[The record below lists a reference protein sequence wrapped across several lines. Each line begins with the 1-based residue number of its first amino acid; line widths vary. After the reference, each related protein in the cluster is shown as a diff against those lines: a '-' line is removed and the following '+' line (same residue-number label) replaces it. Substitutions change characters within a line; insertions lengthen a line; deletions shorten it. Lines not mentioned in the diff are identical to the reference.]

1 MSRRTALLIVTT
13 SNGDEAFA
21 QLPPPDV
28 DLAALSAA
36 LGDPSMGG
44 FELTQLVDKDVQ
56 NLREAI
62 VRLYRSAGPQ
72 DVALLYY
79 AGHAIQDQFG
89 EMYLTA
95 RDTQFDVLEA
105 TGVQAAFLRDQLDKS
120 RSDQKVVLLDCPTV
134 AAFDGARQLVGSNSG
149 ILESIEGSRRGRFL
163 ICSTDLI
170 GAALEGRQLTGEPSR
185 GALSQLVQQGLS
197 TGEADLNLD
206 GQVTAEELYEFIYER
221 SASKA
226 PAGRAMPRRSS
237 SPDLGEILVAKN
249 PVWRPVD
256 LPPELREALHSPL
269 AWMRQGAVPE
279 LERML
284 TGHNK
289 KLSLA
294 ARQALA
300 SLTTDQ
306 APEIAQSATAIL
318 QAKPAA
324 IPATTAGSPPVTPP
338 VEPVSPSGGARIPVL
353 GWLAGGLV
361 LLFAVGLLAG
371 ASGLFDSGQEGTP
384 TEPFSTQAA
393 ALASPVVEGSTSS
406 PAPEA
411 TPVPE
416 VPLPSSLGMVPIPA
430 GTYPI
435 GSNLAVEL
443 AAYWIDR
450 FEVDNASYA
459 AYLEE
464 TDQALPRYW
473 VDANIPT
480 ELGNHP
486 VRTVSWDLADG
497 YCRWS
502 GKRLPS
508 EAEWEVAARGPRGLL
523 YPWGEEEG
531 AVQLPPGGTYPV
543 GAIPANRS
551 YFGVYDLASNV
562 WEWVDIPYSPLREG
576 ERILRGGANNFP
588 NDMTYRLI
596 GDPEASTTVSD
607 AGFRC
612 AADAVEV
619 RVDPALILTD
629 EFANILSGWF
639 QAAQPVRDY
648 FYGYHPTDFYHLQVS
663 APEDCL
669 AVRHELS
676 VDNFVAEVDTFQAKT
691 NTETG
696 NYRHGLIIRE
706 AASEFYAFT
715 VSPRTQTWQIT
726 KNSPAGLVILAE
738 GVDGSIRGLIR
749 AESDK
754 LTIIANG
761 PELTLFVNGRLVGR
775 VYDDDYRDG
784 NVGFIVQTEDETY
797 AHSHFDRVF
806 VWRLPTNVTPL
817 TEMPSGSEPATK
829 ISGAACAGSVSGD
842 DLLESFFTY
851 TVKEGDTLSLI
862 ANLFG
867 LTIVDVKGANG
878 RRIDDPNVIVVGQVL
893 IIPEQ

>member
-21 QLPPPDV
+21 QLAPPEI
-28 DLAALSAA
+28 DLAALSAS
-36 LGDPSMGG
+36 LGNPSMGG

-56 NLREAI
+56 TLREAI

-95 RDTQFDVLEA
+95 RNTQIDVLEA

-120 RSDQKVVLLDCPTV
+120 RSDQKVVLLDCPTI
-134 AAFDGARQLVGSNSG
+134 AAFDGARPLVGSSSG

-185 GALSQLVQQGLS
+185 GGLSQLVHQGLT
-197 TGEADLNLD
+197 TGDADLNLD
-206 GQVTAEELYEFIYER
+206 GQVTVEELYEYIYDR
-221 SASKA
+221 SASREA
-226 PAGRAMPRRSS
+226 ASRAMPHRSS
-237 SPDLGEILVAKN
+237 SPDLGEVLIAKN
-249 PVWRPVD
+249 PVWHPVE

-284 TGHNK
+284 TGQNK

-294 ARQALA
+294 AREALA
-300 SLTTDQ
+300 TLTTDQ
-306 APEIAQSATAIL
+306 APEIARSATAVL
-318 QAKPAA
+318 QAKVPSAA
-324 IPATTAGSPPVTPP
+324 ATAPESTPSTP
-338 VEPVSPSGGARIPVL
+338 TPGTTRSGVARIPTL
-353 GWLAGGLV
+353 GWLAGGLG
-361 LLFAVGLLAG
+361 LLFALGLVAG
-371 ASGLFDSGQEGTP
+371 AVFGPKQEALP
-384 TEPFSTQAA
+384 TEAVPSPVSVQ
-393 ALASPVVEGSTSS
+393 ASPVVETASST
-406 PAPEA
+406 PQPEPTLAPEA
-411 TPVPE
+411 
-416 VPLPSSLGMVPIPA
+416 PLPASIGMVPIPA

-435 GSNLAVEL
+435 GSNLAVAL
-443 AAYWIDR
+443 GAYWIDQ
-450 FEVDNASYA
+450 FEVSNTDYS
-459 AYLEE
+459 AYLDA
-464 TDQALPRYW
+464 TNQPLPRYW
-473 VDANIPT
+473 VEANIPA
-480 ELGNHP
+480 EMGEHP
-486 VRTVSWDLADG
+486 VRTVSWDLADA

-523 YPWGEEEG
+523 YPWGDQEG
-531 AVQLPPGGTYPV
+531 EVQLPAGGTYPV

-612 AADAVEV
+612 AADAVEI
-619 RVDPALILTD
+619 RVDLALILTD

-676 VDNFVAEVDTFQAKT
+676 VENFVAEVDTFQAKT

-738 GVDGSIRGLIR
+738 GVDGSIRGLTR

-754 LTIIANG
+754 LTVIANG

-806 VWRLPTNVTPL
+806 VWRLPTNATPL

-829 ISGAACAGSVSGD
+829 ISGTACAGSVSGD
-842 DLLESFFTY
+842 DLLESFFIY

-867 LTIVDVKGANG
+867 LTVVDVKGANG

>member
-13 SNGDEAFA
+13 STGDESFA
-21 QLPPPDV
+21 QLAPPEI

-36 LGDPSMGG
+36 LADPSVGG

-56 NLREAI
+56 TLREAI

-95 RDTQFDVLEA
+95 RNTQIDVLEA

-120 RSDQKVVLLDCPTV
+120 RSDQKVVLLDCPTI
-134 AAFDGARQLVGSNSG
+134 AAFDGARPLVGSSSG
-149 ILESIEGSRRGRFL
+149 IVESIEGSRRGRFF

-185 GALSQLVQQGLS
+185 GGLSQLVHQGLK

-206 GQVTAEELYEFIYER
+206 GQVTVEELYEYIYDR
-221 SASKA
+221 AASRD
-226 PAGRAMPRRSS
+226 PASRAMPHRSS
-237 SPDLGEILVAKN
+237 SPDLGEILIAKN
-249 PVWRPVD
+249 PVWQPLE

-284 TGHNK
+284 TGQNK

-294 ARQALA
+294 ARAALA
-300 SLTTDQ
+300 TLTTDQ
-306 APEIAQSATAIL
+306 APEIARSATAVL
-318 QAKPAA
+318 QAKVSSA
-324 IPATTAGSPPVTPP
+324 PATAPESTPSPPTPGTTRRG
-338 VEPVSPSGGARIPVL
+338 VARIPTL

-361 LLFAVGLLAG
+361 LLFALGLAAG
-371 ASGLFDSGQEGTP
+371 AVFGPKQEALP
-384 TEPFSTQAA
+384 TEAVPSPESVQ
-393 ALASPVVEGSTSS
+393 ASPVVETASST
-406 PAPEA
+406 PQPEPTLAPEA
-411 TPVPE
+411 
-416 VPLPSSLGMVPIPA
+416 PLPASMGMVPIPA

-435 GSNLAVEL
+435 GSNLAVAL
-443 AAYWIDR
+443 AAYWIDQ
-450 FEVDNASYA
+450 FEVSNTDFA
-459 AYLEE
+459 AYLDA
-464 TDQALPRYW
+464 TNQPLPRYW
-473 VDANIPT
+473 VEDNIPS
-480 ELGNHP
+480 EMGDHP
-486 VRTVSWDLADG
+486 VRTVSWDLADS

-508 EAEWEVAARGPRGLL
+508 EAEWEVAARGPRGLQ
-523 YPWGEEEG
+523 YPWGEQEG
-531 AVQLPPGGTYPV
+531 AVELPPGGTYPV
-543 GAIPANRS
+543 GSISANRS
-551 YFGVYDLASNV
+551 VFGVYDLAGNV
-562 WEWVDIPYSPLREG
+562 WEWVDVPYSPLREG
-576 ERILRGGANNFP
+576 ERVLRGGANNFP

-596 GDPEASTTVSD
+596 GNPEASNTVSD

-612 AADAVEV
+612 AAEAVEL
-619 RVDPALILTD
+619 RVDPNLFVTD

-639 QAAQPVRDY
+639 QAAQPVREY

-663 APEDCL
+663 ATEDCL
-669 AVRHELS
+669 AVRHELTLE
-676 VDNFVAEVDTFQAKT
+676 NFVAEADIFQAKT
-691 NTETG
+691 ETEAG

-715 VSPRTQTWQIT
+715 VSPRTQVWQIT
-726 KNSPAGLVILAE
+726 RNSPNGMVILAE
-738 GVDGSIRGLIR
+738 GVDDSIRGLTR
-749 AESDK
+749 DEADK
-754 LTIIANG
+754 LTVIANG
-761 PELTLFVNGRLVGR
+761 PELTLFINGRLVGR

-784 NVGFIVQTEDETY
+784 NIGFIVQTVDETY

-806 VWRLPTNVTPL
+806 VWGLPANAVPVTAI
-817 TEMPSGSEPATK
+817 PSGAAAPTR
-829 ISGAACAGSVSGD
+829 ISRAACAGSVSGD
-842 DLLESFFTY
+842 DVLESFFSY

-862 ANLFG
+862 ADLFG
-867 LTIVDVKGANG
+867 LTLVDVKGANG
-878 RRIDDPNVIVVGQVL
+878 RRIQDPNVIVVGQVL